1 MRLVTVFLF
10 ACFIPVPAFAVEASV
25 NAETQQEAMA
35 VSDAPAMRLAQNYS
49 CTPARTCK
57 VIATCEE
64 ARWYLQNCPW
74 GGKLDRDKDGHPC
87 ESGPC

>member
-1 MRLVTVFLF
+1 
-10 ACFIPVPAFAVEASV
+10 
-25 NAETQQEAMA
+25 
-35 VSDAPAMRLAQNYS
+35 MRLAQNYS

>member
-10 ACFIPVPAFAVEASV
+10 ACFVPVAASAVEPPV
-25 NAETQQEAMA
+25 NAEMPQETMV
-35 VSDAPAMRLAQNYS
+35 VSNATATRLAQNYS

-57 VIATCEE
+57 AIASCEE

-74 GGKLDRDKDGHPC
+74 GGKLDRDRDGHPC